1 MIPHANYGCFWFGN
15 IRRPEDIWPMLSEIG
30 QTAEVHG
37 RNVLIVD
44 MFSKSNVTFMFDDGR
59 EFMAQADDGDA
70 CKRTCDISRKL
81 DGCATS
87 LRMYSMTAAA
97 PIGTLLENLAKA
109 AMNAS
114 EKLRDRDT
122 SVSTVFGEITML
134 AQETALTGEQ
144 KKHII

>member
-1 MIPHANYGCFWFGN
+1 
-15 IRRPEDIWPMLSEIG
+15 
-30 QTAEVHG
+30 
-37 RNVLIVD
+37 
-44 MFSKSNVTFMFDDGR
+44 
-59 EFMAQADDGDA
+59 
-70 CKRTCDISRKL
+70 
-81 DGCATS
+81 
-87 LRMYSMTAAA
+87 MTAAA